1 MTDSS
6 TPKDNRYEQQDDLAF
21 IVSIVFDN
29 DNLSDS
35 DSDSDFDDFDDNAFI
50 IENYYE
56 KYQSL
61 LNKCIKITTTYGSLN
76 IEYHVLKEEK
86 SNHLEKIQ
94 LLENE
99 HKSLL
104 QRNNALTL

>member
-1 MTDSS
+1 MIDSS

-35 DSDSDFDDFDDNAFI
+35 DSDSDFDDNAFI

-104 QRNNALTL
+104 